1 MIDDNIKSIL
11 ESIRVLNHK
20 ISSMPGVAFDKKA
33 TPNHKKIDLIDENIA
48 DLGLRK
54 IVAKL
59 FKDGHHAR
67 AVEEAFKYIDNLVK
81 KMAKPIDNKLTG
93 AKLMNTVF
101 NPTSPLL
108 RFNSGSTYSETD
120 EQNGYMQILIGCMLG
135 IRNPRAHEHDWEDTE
150 QRALQLLIFADHL
163 VIRIKG
169 AEKVL

>member
-1 MIDDNIKSIL
+1 MIDDSIKSTL
-11 ESIRVLNHK
+11 ESVWVLNHE

-33 TPNHKKIDLIDENIA
+33 TLNCKNIDLIDENIT

-54 IVAKL
+54 VVTKL

-81 KMAKPIDNKLTG
+81 KTAKPKNNGLTG
-93 AKLMNTVF
+93 VKLMAAVF

-108 RFNSGSTYSETD
+108 RFNSGSTQSETD
-120 EQNGYMQILIGCMLG
+120 EQNGYMQILSGCMLG

-163 VIRIKG
+163 VTRIKG
-169 AEKVL
+169 AEKVP